1 MNQMS
6 VWLMLA
12 NEGMAKNDSFCA
24 ATPSAMVFGKSDGD
38 RFAVTRDL
46 TLKPGYVLQ
55 FKVSVQQGSS
65 PSEEE
70 QQLRTFARMA
80 PREQSFP
87 YSIKEGT
94 HLSKSSPVSGW

>member
-12 NEGMAKNDSFCA
+12 NEGMTKNESFCS
-24 ATPSAMVFGKSDGD
+24 ATPSAMLFGKSDGD

-55 FKVSVQQGSS
+55 FKVFLKHNLNISKTALSQNLQDVTEATVQ
-65 PSEEE
+65 
-70 QQLRTFARMA
+70 TNMMN
-80 PREQSFP
+80 
-87 YSIKEGT
+87 
-94 HLSKSSPVSGW
+94 

>member
-12 NEGMAKNDSFCA
+12 NEGMVKNETFCS

-55 FKVSVQQGSS
+55 FKVFMHR
-65 PSEEE
+65 
-70 QQLRTFARMA
+70 LL
-80 PREQSFP
+80 PRAGKRANRLPDS
-87 YSIKEGT
+87 
-94 HLSKSSPVSGW
+94 

>member
-12 NEGMAKNDSFCA
+12 NEGMLKNETFCS

-55 FKVSVQQGSS
+55 FKVFMLKPLPRADQGANH
-65 PSEEE
+65 
-70 QQLRTFARMA
+70 L
-80 PREQSFP
+80 P
-87 YSIKEGT
+87 YLYGKLAKNTQFSYTIKEGIQT
-94 HLSKSSPVSGW
+94 EVE